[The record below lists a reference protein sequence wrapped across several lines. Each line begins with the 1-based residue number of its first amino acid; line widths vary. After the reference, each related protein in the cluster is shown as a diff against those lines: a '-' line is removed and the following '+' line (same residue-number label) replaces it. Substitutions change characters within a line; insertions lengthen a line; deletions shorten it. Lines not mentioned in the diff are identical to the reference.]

1 MIIKNNPHVDY
12 YDVFDNFPSG
22 YGGKFGECYMACD
35 GHSIPF
41 QIPDT
46 LIDFDDCEDWEVDM
60 FNFFLKNGFNC
71 GDTIYID
78 CNF

>member
-1 MIIKNNPHVDY
+1 MTIKNNPHVDY
-12 YDVFDNFPSG
+12 YDIFG
-22 YGGKFGECYMACD
+22 YSDFGKKFSERYMACD

-41 QIPDT
+41 CIPYS
-46 LIDFDDCEDWEVDM
+46 LIDFDDYEDWEVDM
-60 FNFFLKNGFNC
+60 FNFFLRNGFNC